1 MSGNHSRL
9 SDLAVHL
16 PTEVIT
22 TEQTEDRLAEHNPD
36 FEVPRGLIRQITGV
50 RSRHVAPNGWT
61 SVELAVAAA
70 EKLLANSGRDISEI
84 DLLLFAATSFP
95 LVEPATA
102 HAVGCLLGA
111 RCAMFD
117 VRNTCSSV
125 VNAMEVADGLIRTG
139 RHRRVLIVCG
149 EWTTPTTRWKLTTS
163 EDFLS
168 ASVSYT
174 VSDAGA
180 ALLMEATGEPG
191 VIGAKFT
198 ADPTWFRAAMV
209 PMRHPTGIHGDGLGV
224 FAPAY
229 DVGEFR
235 VDTAA
240 LLRAFGQVDLS
251 VVTSAVAEAGLA
263 MSDFAAVC
271 VHQPFEASL
280 PVLAERLGARADQLV
295 PIMADHG
302 NVAAA
307 GLPLQ
312 LQIAVDRGQVQRGD
326 LVALVSLASGISYGC
341 VVLRW

>member
-1 MSGNHSRL
+1 MTGIYARL
-9 SDLAVHL
+9 SELALHL
-16 PTEVIT
+16 PSDVIT
-22 TEQTEDRLAEHNPD
+22 TEETEDRLAERNPG
-36 FEVPRGLIRQITGV
+36 FAVPRGLIQQTSGV

-70 EKLLANSGRDISEI
+70 DKLLANSGRDISEV

-95 LVEPATA
+95 FVEPATV
-102 HAVGCLLGA
+102 HAVGYLLGA

-125 VNAMEVADGLIRTG
+125 VNAMEVADALIRTG

-149 EWTTPTTRWKLTTS
+149 EWTTPTTRWKVSTF
-163 EDFLS
+163 EEFIS

-180 ALLMEATGEPG
+180 ALLMEASEEPG
-191 VIGAKFT
+191 VLGGKFA
-198 ADPTWFRAAMV
+198 ADPRWFQAALV
-209 PMRHPTGIHGDGLGV
+209 PMRHPTGIHGDGRGV
-224 FAPAY
+224 FAPSY

-235 VDTAA
+235 VDIAA
-240 LLRAFGQVDLS
+240 LMKAFGHADLS
-251 VVTSAVAEAGLA
+251 VVTSAFAELGLV
-263 MSDFAAVC
+263 MSDFAVVC

-280 PVLAERLGARADQLV
+280 PVIAERLGAREDQLV
-295 PIMADHG
+295 PIMGEHG

-307 GLPLQ
+307 SLPLQ

-341 VVLRW
+341 IVLRW